1 MKKLVLLAIC
11 GLLMVSCNQKSKSV
25 ETSGTRA
32 NTVAVSDAARDGVF
46 IHITESYNDPHRV
59 LMPFKMAT
67 GMAED
72 KDVILYLDIHAV
84 ELVKKDAKDLTMEGF
99 EPLSKYIEILL
110 SKGVKIYACPTC
122 MNVAG
127 MKPEDL
133 REGILTAN
141 KEAFFNFTKG
151 RILTVDY

>member
-1 MKKLVLLAIC
+1 MKKNLSISFCLVLLI
-11 GLLMVSCNQKSKSV
+11 SCNQSPVDKPV
-25 ETSGTRA
+25 QNQDPAPAAEQTS
-32 NTVAVSDAARDGVF
+32 RDGIF
-46 IHITESYNDPHRV
+46 IHVTECYNDPHRV

-151 RILTVDY
+151 RILTLDY

>member
-1 MKKLVLLAIC
+1 MKKILSVIFCLVLLI
-11 GLLMVSCNQKSKSV
+11 SCNQSPVDKPVQSQDP
-25 ETSGTRA
+25 
-32 NTVAVSDAARDGVF
+32 VAVTEQTSRDGVF
-46 IHITESYNDPHRV
+46 IHVTECYNDPHRV

-151 RILTVDY
+151 RILTIDY

>member
-1 MKKLVLLAIC
+1 MKKNLSISFCLVLLI
-11 GLLMVSCNQKSKSV
+11 SCNQSAV
-25 ETSGTRA
+25 EKPVQNQDPVPVAEQTS
-32 NTVAVSDAARDGVF
+32 RDGIF
-46 IHITESYNDPHRV
+46 IHVTECYNDPHRV

-67 GMAED
+67 GMADD

-84 ELVKKDAKDLTMEGF
+84 ELVKKDSKDLTMEGF

-151 RILTVDY
+151 RILTIDY

>member
-1 MKKLVLLAIC
+1 MEKILSFSFCLVLLI
-11 GLLMVSCNQKSKSV
+11 SCNQSAV
-25 ETSGTRA
+25 EKPVQNQDPVPVAEQTS
-32 NTVAVSDAARDGVF
+32 RDGIF
-46 IHITESYNDPHRV
+46 IHVTECYNDPHRV

-67 GMAED
+67 GMADD

-99 EPLSKYIEILL
+99 EPLSKYIGILL

-151 RILTVDY
+151 RILTLDY

>member
-1 MKKLVLLAIC
+1 MEKILSFSFCLVLLI
-11 GLLMVSCNQKSKSV
+11 SCNQSAV
-25 ETSGTRA
+25 EKPVQNQDPVPVAEQTS
-32 NTVAVSDAARDGVF
+32 RDGIF
-46 IHITESYNDPHRV
+46 IHVTECYNDPHRV

-67 GMAED
+67 GMADD

-84 ELVKKDAKDLTMEGF
+84 ELVKKDSKDLTMEGF

-151 RILTVDY
+151 RILTIDY

>member
-1 MKKLVLLAIC
+1 MKKILSVIFCLALLI
-11 GLLMVSCNQKSKSV
+11 SCNQTAV
-25 ETSGTRA
+25 EKPVQSQDSA
-32 NTVAVSDAARDGVF
+32 PVAGQAPRDGVF
-46 IHITESYNDPHRV
+46 IHVTECYNDPHRV

-99 EPLSKYIEILL
+99 EPLSKYIETLL

-122 MNVAG
+122 MNVIG

-151 RILTVDY
+151 RILTIDY

>member
-1 MKKLVLLAIC
+1 MKKILSVIFCLVLLI
-11 GLLMVSCNQKSKSV
+11 SCNQTAVDKPVQSQDP
-25 ETSGTRA
+25 A
-32 NTVAVSDAARDGVF
+32 PVAGQTFRDGVF
-46 IHITESYNDPHRV
+46 IHVTECYNDPHRV

-67 GMAED
+67 GMADD

-122 MNVAG
+122 MNVVG

-151 RILTVDY
+151 RILTIDY